1 MMNIRKR
8 SQAQQ
13 RDTPMKEV
21 TVIAD
26 DELVLE
32 PAMLQEA
39 GLHGRLRVLISSGE
53 IRILPFPPATPED
66 LVQELA
72 GCLGQEPAAA
82 YDFDLQLGGL
92 YEAR

>member
-1 MMNIRKR
+1 
-8 SQAQQ
+8 
-13 RDTPMKEV
+13 MKEV

-26 DELVLE
+26 DALILE
-32 PAMLQEA
+32 PEMLQEA

-53 IRILPFPPATPED
+53 IRILPLPPASPED
-66 LVQELA
+66 LVEDLA

-82 YDFDLQLGGL
+82 YDFNLKVGGL